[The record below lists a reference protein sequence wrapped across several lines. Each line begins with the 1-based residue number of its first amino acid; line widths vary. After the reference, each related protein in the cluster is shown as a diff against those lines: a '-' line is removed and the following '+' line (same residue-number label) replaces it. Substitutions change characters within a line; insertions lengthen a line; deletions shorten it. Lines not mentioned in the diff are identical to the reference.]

1 MRKMASIQIIDN
13 ISPIDGADKIEVA
26 QVGGWKVVVKKGEFE
41 EGDAVIFCEID
52 SWIPHSLAP
61 FLTPKGQE
69 PKEFEGVLGDRLR
82 TVRLRKQIS
91 QGLVLPLCETL
102 EAKDFGP
109 QDILQL
115 RVGDDLSSILGI
127 TKWERPVPTHLAGQV
142 EGSFPSFIPKTDQNR
157 IQNIVKEIEEVKA
170 TGEAF
175 EITEKLNGASMTIF
189 CHEGEFGVCSRN
201 LQLKIEGNENNAFVK
216 TALSLNLDLE
226 ALEGFALQGEL
237 VGEGVQ
243 GNPYNLKG
251 LHFYVYNLYNIN
263 QGEYSSPLSA
273 RAITTILGLE
283 YVPLLS
289 GGSSIPSCTLEDL
302 LKGAEGDSAL
312 CGGVER
318 EGVVYKSNIRD
329 FSFKVISNKFLLKG
343 GD

>member
-13 ISPIDGADKIEVA
+13 ISPINGADKIEVA
-26 QVGGWKVVVKKGEFE
+26 QVGGWKVVVKKGEFK

-69 PKEFEGVLGDRLR
+69 PKEYEGVSGERLR

-102 EAKDFGP
+102 EAKEFGP
-109 QDILQL
+109 RDILQL
-115 RVGDDLSSILGI
+115 RVGDDLSSVLGI

-142 EGSFPSFIPKTDQNR
+142 KGSFPSFIPKTDQNR

-175 EITEKLNGASMTIF
+175 EITEKLDGSSMTIF

-237 VGEGVQ
+237 VGEGIQ
-243 GNPYNLKG
+243 GNPYKLEG
-251 LHFYVYNLYNIN
+251 LHFYVYNIYNIN
-263 QGEYSSPLSA
+263 KGEYIKPLLA
-273 RAITTILGLE
+273 RVMTKALGLK

-289 GGSSIPSCTLEDL
+289 DMEFISDRSLDEL
-302 LKGAEGDSAL
+302 LKEAEGESDL
-312 CGGVER
+312 CGSVER
-318 EGVVYKSNIRD
+318 EGIVYKSVGRD
-329 FSFKVISNKFLLKG
+329 FSFKVISNKWLLNG
-343 GD
+343 GE